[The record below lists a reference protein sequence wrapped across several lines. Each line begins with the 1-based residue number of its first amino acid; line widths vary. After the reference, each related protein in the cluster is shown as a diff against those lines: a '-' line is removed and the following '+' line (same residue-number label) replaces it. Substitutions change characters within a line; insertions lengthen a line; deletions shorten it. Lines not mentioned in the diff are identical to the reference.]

1 MCPTLNDPKD
11 CSPPGSSVHGILQAR
26 ILEWVPIPF
35 SRSLFLGS
43 PSILP
48 GEGTVRSLSQHLSV
62 LWHGLGSPGPSCLRP
77 ASQVPDCPALPA
89 ELAQTLQSKAAPLEA
104 LLLLAHHPKLPP
116 LTAFVPYATPYP
128 PWLFPACLSWD
139 SRPTQHRN
147 TLIHTDF
154 NFFVPWTTLAV
165 RWSLWTPFQDQ
176 VFKCIK

>member
-1 MCPTLNDPKD
+1 MLGWAPASSLCGLCAFVQSLSLCVCVCVCVCVCLVTQSCPTLCDPMD

-128 PWLFPACLSWD
+128 P
-139 SRPTQHRN
+139 
-147 TLIHTDF
+147 
-154 NFFVPWTTLAV
+154 
-165 RWSLWTPFQDQ
+165 
-176 VFKCIK
+176 